1 MAGNIKNVIAA
12 IDYIEN
18 HLHEK
23 LDLETVAGAVHYSKY
38 YLHRMFTDT
47 VGLTIHDYVQRR
59 RLTEAAKLLA
69 FSDRPILEIALL
81 AGYESQQ
88 SFTDIFKAMY
98 KKSPNRY
105 REEEE
110 FYPLQ
115 LRYSLHENPANSEKR
130 EWKDEIA
137 FATQEDIPKWMELVF
152 LVIDGFPHLDEKQYL
167 EQLKEYIRNKR
178 ALILKD
184 IDAAIGIMAFNE
196 MTGSIDFLGV
206 HPQYRKRGIAKAF
219 CEKAL
224 YELARSPQI
233 SVTTFREGDKADTGY
248 RKIWGGL
255 GFAEA
260 ELLVE
265 FGYPTQ
271 RFILYREKSE
281 DGKNG

>member
-1 MAGNIKNVIAA
+1 M
-12 IDYIEN
+12 
-18 HLHEK
+18 
-23 LDLETVAGAVHYSKY
+23 
-38 YLHRMFTDT
+38 
-47 VGLTIHDYVQRR
+47 
-59 RLTEAAKLLA
+59 TEAAKLLV
-69 FSDRPILEIALL
+69 FSDKPILEIALT

-88 SFTDIFKAMY
+88 SFTDSFRAMY
-98 KKSPNRY
+98 KKAPNQY

-115 LRYSLHENPANSEKR
+115 LRYVLNENPADLEGEACWRRKIVYAA
-130 EWKDEIA
+130 EA
-137 FATQEDIPKWMELVF
+137 DIPEWMKLVQ

-167 EQLKEYIRNKR
+167 EQLREYIRNRR

-184 IDAAIGIMAFNE
+184 ANTAVGIMAFHE

-206 HPQYRKRGIAKAF
+206 HPQYREKGIAKAF

-224 YELARSPQI
+224 DELVCSEVI
-233 SVTTFREGDKADTGY
+233 TVTTFREGDKADTGY
-248 RKIWGGL
+248 RKMIKSL

-271 RFILYREKSE
+271 RFILQKPKSGFSNRVLQKAQSGFSSQVSQKE
-281 DGKNG
+281 ERDGTEHE